1 MFQDYY
7 RGKSVFLTGHT
18 GFKGSWLC
26 QWLLLQGATVHGF
39 SLPPPTQPSLFD
51 LLELGTQLASD
62 VRGDVQNL
70 TSLTSALKAA
80 QPDIAF
86 HLAAQPLVRASY
98 QDPAGTYASNVMGT
112 VNFLEALRLSGR
124 PCAAVVVTTD
134 KCYENREWLHP
145 YRETD
150 PLGGHDPYSAS
161 KACAEIVTASYRSS
175 FAARTNLAIATARA
189 GNVIGGGDFAEDRI
203 LPDLYR
209 ATQTGKPL
217 EIRSPRATRPWQH
230 VLDPLS
236 GYLLLGK
243 KLHQNL
249 SLPVTDP
256 HRRKLESAFNFGP
269 GVRSNRSVHD
279 LLCEVRKTWPI
290 EWREPDQA
298 PEWHEAQLL
307 DLSIEKAHHLLG
319 WSPRWDFAETVRR
332 TAAVYLAMMEPEAN
346 VADLLRQDLAEFTG
360 IPLP

>member
-39 SLPPPTQPSLFD
+39 SLPPPTQPSLFE

-62 VRGDVQNL
+62 VRGDVRNL

-80 QPDIAF
+80 QPDIVF

-98 QDPAGTYASNVMGT
+98 QDPAGTFASNVMGT
-112 VNFLEALRLSGR
+112 VNVLEALRLIGR
-124 PCAAVVVTTD
+124 PCAAVIVTTD

-161 KACAEIVTASYRSS
+161 KACAELVTASYRNS
-175 FAARTNLAIATARA
+175 FAAKNNLAIASARA
-189 GNVIGGGDFAEDRI
+189 GNVIGGGDFAADRI

-209 ATQTGKPL
+209 AALDERPL

-243 KLHQNL
+243 SLHENL
-249 SLPVTDP
+249 ALPVDFQA
-256 HRRKLESAFNFGP
+256 RRKLESAFNFGP

-279 LLCEVRKTWPI
+279 LLCEVRKTWPV
-290 EWREPDQA
+290 EWHEPAQA

-319 WSPRWDFAETVRR
+319 WSPRWDFAESVRR
-332 TAAVYLAMMEPEAN
+332 TAAVYLASVHDGTNVRNLIHADFEA
-346 VADLLRQDLAEFTG
+346 FTG
-360 IPLP
+360 SQIS